1 MPDATGMRIL
11 VAIPHYLGPP
21 AAGGAVYGSAQP
33 DAGPARAQA
42 LTRTIAGLRVHLG
55 DRQARVAWAGPPSP
69 DMPDPPPG
77 LSRVKFE
84 RANRAALPAA
94 LDIVVVVIRD
104 RHALAGVAL
113 PPTAFGVA
121 ELSLDEMGGDPRML
135 GFACHTVLTDRAAG
149 YDWIGYLEDDTV
161 VSDPWFLRKI
171 ALLEQASAGE
181 AVLLPN
187 RFETDPGGR
196 FPKLYVDG
204 PIPAHVTRRWQD
216 VGRQRSIN
224 LGYLG
229 ENVQIERPTNPHA
242 GCWFLSRRQFARWQA
257 QPWFADRR
265 PLFIGPLESAATLGI
280 MRTFRLYKPA
290 LDSAAFLEA
299 EHLNNRTWL
308 RPAAPP

>member
-1 MPDATGMRIL
+1 
-11 VAIPHYLGPP
+11 
-21 AAGGAVYGSAQP
+21 
-33 DAGPARAQA
+33 
-42 LTRTIAGLRVHLG
+42 
-55 DRQARVAWAGPPSP
+55 
-69 DMPDPPPG
+69 
-77 LSRVKFE
+77 
-84 RANRAALPAA
+84 
-94 LDIVVVVIRD
+94 
-104 RHALAGVAL
+104 
-113 PPTAFGVA
+113 
-121 ELSLDEMGGDPRML
+121 ML
-135 GFACHTVLTDRAAG
+135 GFACHTVLTERAAG
-149 YDWIGYLEDDTV
+149 TTGSAIRGRHGGVRPL
-161 VSDPWFLRKI
+161 FLRKI

-216 VGRQRSIN
+216 VGRQHSIN

-265 PLFIGPLESAATLGI
+265 PLFFGPLESAATLGI

-290 LDSAAFLEA
+290 LDNAAFLEA
-299 EHLNNRTWL
+299 EHPTTGHGR
-308 RPAAPP
+308 RRRRQRGPASAQQQDPSPSSATATGSSAAGRGRAGYAVLDLEQRAVGCWIRKRRRW